1 MYSFATTKKSGTV
14 TSAAKTNRAYSFTT
28 KKKLTP
34 AAQIYANQNTSA
46 NANESEQNKGGFI
59 GGLGYFF
66 EKIGA
71 GFMQGI
77 EGIVDYT
84 VGGVAELFGADEFA
98 EDVFESDWMNYN
110 HADDWYNPSE
120 GWKVAGDIAG
130 GIGSSLPG
138 ITAGVAVTLAS
149 GGTMAATGVGLMTSG
164 LAAAGTSTKE
174 AFMESGELGGK
185 EFGYG
190 AMMGAV
196 EAGTEALSGA
206 LGAGLGKSIKAVG
219 TAFGKTAGRVAG
231 KTVGKT
237 VGKTAVK
244 AASKGV
250 QSLTLKSVAKQAGKE
265 FLSEAFE
272 EGFAEIVSPYA
283 KRLTYD
289 PNAKSATVE
298 EVLYAATIG
307 GISGVLMGGARG
319 GFTQAV
325 NNVRGNSIVKQGG
338 EAEVMALA
346 KQMIDDDAG
355 GEYTPA
361 IKQIY
366 ERLSPAIT
374 SGAELTGEQ
383 RRELG
388 ELKTYETANIMQ
400 GAAARSAIAA
410 VNGADAIAARL
421 NADGRYKI
429 VDGKFT
435 FVEDASTIKKGA
447 AVREI
452 TAEDI
457 TSGYDANDKSSI
469 YKALKNND
477 VLRYVAS
484 ADAAGRFIMSAKE
497 VENAALAGNKIRTQA
512 DLNKFIETASEEQKA
527 AVGRELGITD
537 WNTLNIDGLN
547 EKISAYRESGKAEAY
562 KQKIAKID
570 EIKAKAES
578 KARSIPKA
586 IAISDGAIQR
596 YADTDSNIA
605 VARTGDSF
613 IIYDYTSGNVSKD
626 MTRAEVNAAL
636 ARYRQATEANAA
648 PAAQMPNAV
657 VQNAQTSSMGAVGAR
672 VGTSEAA
679 AEVKSENASTNEN
692 LSSEAKNS
700 QNGTDIEINDEKISK
715 SEAEAKEFD
724 ALATKKVKGYDK
736 LSAADKSMI
745 RKIFREARAMGI
757 SEADALS
764 YARVAARTGLDVQF
778 SKQECYKGKN
788 EAGED
793 VYHAGFYDPENNRI
807 VVNPETNKKHTVLL
821 IHELSHAMRSYL
833 TKGGEYKYFIDKDA
847 KVSKELWDEIKKYY
861 ADENGKLDAEL
872 ALDEASAYYAEALF
886 GTEGAIDLL
895 LGEKPTLKQKILSF
909 FAKSSEYY
917 STDEKLSRE
926 ARRHFKKFKAM
937 FDAFAARNQ
946 ARSAEGANTNKAAA
960 PVAEKATEKANSS
973 ESKPKRAPKADVAR
987 RGVVRLVTNARR
999 EALRGAAVKNG
1010 KQYISDGNFA
1020 ARYTDVIDGITE
1032 VSAEGYP
1039 FDVFDKSIKGVEN
1052 TNESERIE
1060 IDADKIRQLVPAKKS
1075 DYPKTIAKIGD
1086 NYYQLHYVS
1095 KILDSLANPKVYVQ
1109 PGALKSLYFKGD
1121 NGEAILLP
1129 LNFSKSNAP
1138 SVAYEADYK
1147 AKQSGKSARRYSF
1160 AGPNAKTAN
1169 LMKLSTAERMLSE
1182 GVDSETVRKET
1193 GWFRGYDGKWRFEI
1207 DDLDSA
1213 LIEKPNLTKHVED
1226 GDVYFTGK
1234 LSDILD
1240 HKALFAA
1247 YPKLKN
1253 INIVI
1258 QKTEFGVDAIY
1269 QPKSNYITLSIEQF
1283 KRRTNAY
1290 LDYLNGGRKAEIE
1303 KIEATPEYKAYNR
1316 LYDDEITDSMEPEAW
1331 LKAESEARDKFFSS
1345 ELGKRYYQLMWGKN
1359 GFAGETFELGWGDAA
1374 KEVLI
1379 HELQHAIQNEE
1390 GFATGTNTRDVNYDR
1405 NAGEIEARDAAK
1417 RANLTEEERKN
1428 TRPNIDRTD
1437 VVLKGG
1443 TVSYFAKNEKNDEV
1457 NSIREQL
1464 VNHLDEI
1471 NAISPV
1477 ANINYEYKD
1486 KETAKKDAFKLYKTK
1501 GLSVDRQNF
1510 GVIELSEKEI
1520 KESSNYV
1527 NTPAE
1532 AAAWMTIPNVLKR
1545 GKFISGHSD
1554 HKSEG
1559 FPTYTIAAPVVI
1571 NGKPGVVGAVVKQT
1585 GKYRYK
1591 AHRIIMPDGNVFLFE
1606 ENKNAE
1612 PTGSDILIENNEKG
1626 PDISSASNPIIPDSE
1641 QKSNPSDENFSKNS
1655 RRASA
1660 ELDNSYMSAVKRGD
1674 MVTAQRMVD
1683 EAAKEAGVLID
1694 SETNQPLH
1702 LYHGGNADI
1711 TVFDGKKG
1719 INGKLA
1725 NRSITYFSPYREVAN
1740 NYKGKGSNRA
1750 IYDCYLV
1757 LNNPLVIT
1765 SNDYTKVASLND
1777 DKVHELE
1784 LQGYDGVIFYP
1795 DERSLASGW
1804 MTRDNTEYVAFKSAQ
1819 IKSAD
1824 PVTYDAN
1831 GNVIPLSERFN
1842 PKKRDIRYSS
1852 ETIENVAK
1860 SRFTEPDAK
1869 FSEKIKAKFTSVK
1882 DKLYIDAVD
1891 EMWGIEKYLKEKGGV
1906 KDYAAVVQ
1914 QVRASETI
1922 AQTMIGVAQYDITES
1937 GKGKRLGDGITKIF
1951 KKYRVRKIEADFN
1964 DYLLHQLNVDRMTL
1978 RERSL
1983 EWQDELLAAYSKAQ
1997 ADFNRAEALVKQGKA
2012 KHIPR
2017 GIRKALTAAKK
2028 AYESFE
2034 VLENKPVFGANEK
2047 RATDITADE
2056 SRKII
2061 EEYEKEHPEFK
2072 KSAEEIWAYLRNLQ
2086 EMRVKGGLIS
2096 QESADVM
2103 AKYYPH
2109 YVPSFRDTTKAGG
2122 AGVVKNESQLAVK
2135 STIKSAKGGSEDVYD
2150 IDESIAVQT
2159 MQTVKA
2165 IKMNQLARAVYD
2177 AAEKSGDTTYVLTRE
2192 AAEQRANADPD
2203 DDVTP
2208 DLTPKN
2214 NQIVFFLDG
2223 KKVEMN
2229 VSEEI
2234 FAGFKGVNDGSVPKS
2249 ILWKAASKV
2258 LGGFKN
2264 LVTQYSPTFAVR
2276 NFIRDMQDA
2285 YINTKHPKRFLKNI
2299 PAALKDMVNNGAEW
2313 QLYLAYGGFASTV
2326 FDAKGFTNGVGNR
2339 GFEAFRQ
2346 ISGIDENDFKKMGK
2360 ALKNVLTAVG
2370 NANAF
2375 IEQLTRFTEFKASLA
2390 AGDSV
2395 EVAINNSAEVTTNFS
2410 RHGKTVKV
2418 LNATVIPF
2426 LNASVQGFDKLLR
2439 VLAGP
2444 YRERSLA
2451 ALGILL
2457 VKIFA
2462 IGIAPQILNMI
2473 MNGDDEDYENLTNE
2487 VKENYFLI
2495 KAGDEFIKIPRGR
2508 AAGAFGGIANRLRN
2522 VSRGEDFEFLD
2533 YLESLERNVTPIDSI
2548 SRDIFSPFRDVASN
2562 TTWYGGEIEGR
2573 QFEGVRP
2580 GQRFDEST
2588 SEIAKWIGEK
2598 INYSPK
2604 KIHYLIDQYS
2614 GVIGDILLPA
2624 TTAKAEK
2631 GYLASNFLLDPAT
2644 NNKLSNEFYELYDE
2658 AQYSKNEGNV
2668 TALYQLKHLNDVKS
2682 SVSELY
2688 DEITKIQQSDKSNSE
2703 KLQEVRTIRILI
2715 NNLYKTAKTDY
2726 AAYTKAIEA
2735 TDGVFDD
2742 TDAGEQRIRHA
2753 VITQKMYGSEKA
2765 LKEYNT
2771 DVYAKSQL
2779 FKKAGVSYDSYY
2791 QYYFA
2796 TKGIQS
2802 DLDKDGE
2809 VIAGSKRKKV
2819 IKAITDL
2826 ELSRQE
2832 TLLLI
2837 AASGYKINDGDVR
2850 GVSASAA
2857 KNMLL
2862 RYILGMNAT
2871 KAEKEELAKACGFK
2885 VKNGKILKD

>member
-1 MYSFATTKKSGTV
+1 MSYNSFATY
-14 TSAAKTNRAYSFTT
+14 AKRLKEQSEVRSISIPN
-28 KKKLTP
+28 
-34 AAQIYANQNTSA
+34 AQSLYYRDKV
-46 NANESEQNKGGFI
+46 EDEEEEKNKGGFL

-71 GFMQGI
+71 GFMQGV

-84 VGGVAELFGADEFA
+84 VGGVAEFFGADEFA

-120 GWKVAGDIAG
+120 GWRVAGDVAG

-149 GGTMAATGVGLMTSG
+149 GGTMAATGVGLVTSG

-219 TAFGKTAGRVAG
+219 TTFGKTAGRVAG

-237 VGKTAVK
+237 VGKTAAK
-244 AASKGV
+244 AATKGV

-325 NNVRGNSIVKQGG
+325 NNVRGNSTVKQGG

-366 ERLSPAIT
+366 ERLSPTIE

-383 RRELG
+383 RRALG

-447 AVREI
+447 TVREI

-469 YKALKNND
+469 YKALKSND

-497 VENAALAGNKIRTQA
+497 VESAALAGNKIRTQA
-512 DLNKFIETASEEQKA
+512 DLNKFIETASDERKA
-527 AVGRELGITD
+527 AVGAELGITD

-586 IAISDGAIQR
+586 IAISDGAVQR
-596 YADTDSNIA
+596 YADADSNIA
-605 VARTGDSF
+605 VARTGESF

-636 ARYRQATEANAA
+636 ARYRQATEAASA
-648 PAAQMPNAV
+648 PAAQ
-657 VQNAQTSSMGAVGAR
+657 TSTESTA
-672 VGTSEAA
+672 TNEAA

-700 QNGTDIEINDEKISK
+700 QNGTEIEIKDEKISK

-724 ALATKKVKGYDK
+724 ALATEKVKGYDK

-745 RKIFREARAMGI
+745 RKIFREARATGI

-764 YARVAARTGLDVQF
+764 YARVAARTGLDIQF
-778 SKQECYKGKN
+778 NKQECYKGKN

-872 ALDEASAYYAEALF
+872 ALDEASAYYAEALY

-909 FAKSSEYY
+909 FAKSAEYY

-937 FDAFAARNQ
+937 FDSFAARNQ
-946 ARSAEGANTNKAAA
+946 ARSAEAGAVKTVENAKVTEKSIEERDTENKKKFSWLKKARKRSVLYYGKDVRMLSDGAFGI
-960 PVAEKATEKANSS
+960 VATEEEISFARLEYGEFEHTTLPEKTAAILDNATTPVTEAPMSGKNGNESVYVFNFDGKQFAYNKELLSKFDGNTFYSGDINGQKILKAVDSDGKFVGFLLPQRVNGEIKITGSS
-973 ESKPKRAPKADVAR
+973 RLKSFSKTATKNAETASKPKRAPKADVAR
-987 RGVVRLVTNARR
+987 RGVVRLVTNAHR

-1010 KQYISDGNFA
+1010 MQYISDGNFA

-1032 VSAEGYP
+1032 VSAEEYP
-1039 FDVFDKSIKGVEN
+1039 FVSFDRAIKGVEN

-1060 IDADKIRQLVPAKKS
+1060 INSDEIRQLVPTKKS
-1075 DYPKTIAKIGD
+1075 DYSKTIAKIGD
-1086 NYYQLHYVS
+1086 SYYQLHYVS
-1095 KILDSLANPKVYVQ
+1095 KLLDSLSNPKVYVQ
-1109 PGALKSLYFKGD
+1109 PGALKSLYFKSD

-1129 LNFSKSNAP
+1129 LKFDESNAP
-1138 SVAYEADYK
+1138 AVVYEAGYVNK
-1147 AKQSGKSARRYSF
+1147 NFEAKSARR
-1160 AGPNAKTAN
+1160 
-1169 LMKLSTAERMLSE
+1169 
-1182 GVDSETVRKET
+1182 
-1193 GWFRGYDGKWRFEI
+1193 
-1207 DDLDSA
+1207 
-1213 LIEKPNLTKHVED
+1213 
-1226 GDVYFTGK
+1226 
-1234 LSDILD
+1234 
-1240 HKALFAA
+1240 AA
-1247 YPKLKN
+1247 
-1253 INIVI
+1253 
-1258 QKTEFGVDAIY
+1258 
-1269 QPKSNYITLSIEQF
+1269 
-1283 KRRTNAY
+1283 
-1290 LDYLNGGRKAEIE
+1290 
-1303 KIEATPEYKAYNR
+1303 
-1316 LYDDEITDSMEPEAW
+1316 M
-1331 LKAESEARDKFFSS
+1331 
-1345 ELGKRYYQLMWGKN
+1345 
-1359 GFAGETFELGWGDAA
+1359 
-1374 KEVLI
+1374 
-1379 HELQHAIQNEE
+1379 
-1390 GFATGTNTRDVNYDR
+1390 
-1405 NAGEIEARDAAK
+1405 
-1417 RANLTEEERKN
+1417 
-1428 TRPNIDRTD
+1428 
-1437 VVLKGG
+1437 
-1443 TVSYFAKNEKNDEV
+1443 
-1457 NSIREQL
+1457 
-1464 VNHLDEI
+1464 
-1471 NAISPV
+1471 
-1477 ANINYEYKD
+1477 
-1486 KETAKKDAFKLYKTK
+1486 
-1501 GLSVDRQNF
+1501 
-1510 GVIELSEKEI
+1510 
-1520 KESSNYV
+1520 
-1527 NTPAE
+1527 
-1532 AAAWMTIPNVLKR
+1532 
-1545 GKFISGHSD
+1545 
-1554 HKSEG
+1554 
-1559 FPTYTIAAPVVI
+1559 
-1571 NGKPGVVGAVVKQT
+1571 
-1585 GKYRYK
+1585 
-1591 AHRIIMPDGNVFLFE
+1591 
-1606 ENKNAE
+1606 
-1612 PTGSDILIENNEKG
+1612 
-1626 PDISSASNPIIPDSE
+1626 
-1641 QKSNPSDENFSKNS
+1641 
-1655 RRASA
+1655 
-1660 ELDNSYMSAVKRGD
+1660 ELDNSGD
-1674 MVTAQRMVD
+1674 IAYNKLN
-1683 EAAKEAGVLID
+1683 AKNAKEIKNGSTDTEVLGRSKISTVGGSDNVVGKQNKNTRTLKGLLGLSDEQLQRLDFKAGD
-1694 SETNQPLH
+1694 SEWLENYQGELGYGDSQEKQRVRRFLQRFRGKLSRTELRDTDTVGRKLPPDVLKNFSE
-1702 LYHGGNADI
+1702 
-1711 TVFDGKKG
+1711 TVFKTKGGIILSLWHWTNKQFVHFDIGDIGFHVGTFDASYAIMFDKSENGEKGYFKELYINSKKPLFIDRDLG
-1719 INGKLA
+1719 INWTPHLTA
-1725 NRSITYFSPYREVAN
+1725 
-1740 NYKGKGSNRA
+1740 
-1750 IYDCYLV
+1750 
-1757 LNNPLVIT
+1757 
-1765 SNDYTKVASLND
+1765 VAS
-1777 DKVHELE
+1777 
-1784 LQGYDGVIFYP
+1784 
-1795 DERSLASGW
+1795 
-1804 MTRDNTEYVAFKSAQ
+1804 
-1819 IKSAD
+1819 
-1824 PVTYDAN
+1824 
-1831 GNVIPLSERFN
+1831 NVLSEREISIINALDGHNIQKYNSAASIRLREMLKNKGYDSIVYTNDFEGGLSVIVFDDN
-1842 PKKRDIRYSS
+1842 QIYTVAENGVDLTENSQDEAKSVKRYSS

-1860 SRFTEPDAK
+1860 SRFTEPDVK

-2047 RATDITADE
+2047 RAKDITADE

-2072 KSAEEIWAYLRNLQ
+2072 KSAEEVWAYLRNLQ

-2135 STIKSAKGGSEDVYD
+2135 STIKSAKGGSEDIYD
-2150 IDESIAVQT
+2150 IEESIAVQT

-2177 AAEKSGDTTYVLTRE
+2177 AAQKSGDTTYVLTRE
-2192 AAEQRANADPD
+2192 AAEERANADPD
-2203 DDVTP
+2203 DDVTV

-2214 NQIVFFLDG
+2214 NQVVFFLDG

-2229 VSEEI
+2229 VSEDI

-2285 YINTKHPKRFLKNI
+2285 YINTKYPKKFLKSI
-2299 PAALKDMVNNGAEW
+2299 PFALKDMVNNSAEW

-2326 FDAKGFTNGVGNR
+2326 FDTKGFTNGVGNR

-2457 VKIFA
+2457 VKIIA

-2668 TALYQLKHLNDVKS
+2668 TAIYQLKHLNDVKS

-2742 TDAGEQRIRHA
+2742 ADAGEQRIRHA

-2791 QYYFA
+2791 TYYFA

-2871 KAEKEELAKACGFK
+2871 KAEKEALAEACGFK
-2885 VKNGKILKD
+2885 VKGGKILKD